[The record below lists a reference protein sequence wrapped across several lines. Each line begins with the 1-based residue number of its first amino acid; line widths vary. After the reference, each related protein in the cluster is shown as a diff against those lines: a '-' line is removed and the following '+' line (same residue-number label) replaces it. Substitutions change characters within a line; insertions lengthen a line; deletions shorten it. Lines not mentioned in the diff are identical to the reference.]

1 MKKNA
6 KNVIFLSRKF
16 AHVVIFLYLCNVK
29 QKRSEIYKSQIEN
42 KYENER
48 KRSKGN
54 SNGKGF

>member
-1 MKKNA
+1 MKNNA

-16 AHVVIFLYLCNVK
+16 AYIVIFLYLCTVK
-29 QKRSEIYKSQIEN
+29 QKENKIYKSQTEN

>member
-16 AHVVIFLYLCNVK
+16 AYIVIFLYLCTVK
-29 QKRSEIYKSQIEN
+29 QEENKIYKSQIGN

-48 KRSKGN
+48 KHSKSN
-54 SNGKGF
+54 SNGKRF